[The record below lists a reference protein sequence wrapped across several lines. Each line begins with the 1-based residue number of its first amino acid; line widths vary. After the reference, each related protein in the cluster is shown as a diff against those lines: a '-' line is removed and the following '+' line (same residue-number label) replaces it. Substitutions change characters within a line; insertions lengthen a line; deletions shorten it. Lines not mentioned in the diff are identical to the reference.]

1 MSRPLVLASASPRRR
16 ELLASLDVPFD
27 VRPSTDEERSDAS
40 SPDAV
45 VRELA
50 LSKATAVAALA
61 PGRAVLGADTTVV
74 LDGESLG
81 KPSDAAEAASMLRAL
96 RGRTHDVFTGVAVV
110 EGETTRVGHV
120 VTRVRMR
127 AYSDREIDRYVA
139 GGSPFDKAGAY
150 AIQDGDF
157 APVERHE
164 GCECS
169 VIGLP
174 LWTARRLLREA
185 ADIEGGPPPFERCAG
200 CPEREVTT

>member
-1 MSRPLVLASASPRRR
+1 MSRPLVLASASSRRR
-16 ELLASLDVPFD
+16 ELLAALDVPFD

-61 PGRAVLGADTTVV
+61 PESAVLGADTTVV
-74 LDGESLG
+74 LDGQSLG
-81 KPSDAAEAASMLRAL
+81 KPTDAAEAASMLRAL
-96 RGRTHDVFTGVAVV
+96 RGRTHDVFTGIAVV
-110 EGETTRVGHV
+110 DGETARVGHV
-120 VTRVRMR
+120 VTGVVMR
-127 AYSDREIDRYVA
+127 AYSDGEIDRYIA

-185 ADIEGGPPPFERCAG
+185 ADIEGVPPPFERCAG